1 MIVLDTNVLSEPLKP
16 GPEPTVVE
24 WLDAQHPGTLC
35 ITAITVA
42 ELRYGLAALP
52 EGRRKAILTKRL
64 EAEVLP
70 LFGSRILPFDDDA
83 AAQYADL
90 QAAARASGRPMPVL
104 DAQIAAI
111 ARARGCALATRNV
124 ADFEGAGLV
133 LVNPWRG

>member
-16 GPEPTVVE
+16 GPAPTVVE

-133 LVNPWRG
+133 LINPWRG